1 MLPRSFYNCP
11 AENQLD
17 FGSWQGAVFLNI
29 WCDDRLRDDTP
40 RYFHRFISDP
50 RANEGLDLI
59 GEFFRHESFS
69 SGA

>member
-40 RYFHRFISDP
+40 ATSIVSSPILALTR
-50 RANEGLDLI
+50 GLT
-59 GEFFRHESFS
+59 
-69 SGA
+69 